1 MPIQIF
7 FIKGSP
13 ESNPV
18 FNEKARNVMMEMVSK
33 RDELYKKHGIK
44 ELGYYVVP
52 AEHVTIVVD
61 EAQSLDAFQK
71 LLMEPEFV
79 GLTAFCSIET
89 KVAFSLAEV
98 MNMVKSK

>member
-13 ESNPV
+13 ESNPM

-44 ELGYYVVP
+44 ELGILCCP
-52 AEHVTIVVD
+52 CRTSD
-61 EAQSLDAFQK
+61 NRC
-71 LLMEPEFV
+71 
-79 GLTAFCSIET
+79 G
-89 KVAFSLAEV
+89 
-98 MNMVKSK
+98 